1 MIFPL
6 PFDIDRRPIYF
17 RVYAWLCEYI
27 YDYGYIN
34 LSILLDRTKLLGM
47 VSLPLNTSISHHLA
61 MSEYDEGTFRCTIC
75 AKEFLSKDEADK
87 HFVDA
92 HSGEKTNVME

>member
-1 MIFPL
+1 MIQRIRLMMQVRRGYLAIQPL
-6 PFDIDRRPIYF
+6 
-17 RVYAWLCEYI
+17 
-27 YDYGYIN
+27 
-34 LSILLDRTKLLGM
+34 LLN
-47 VSLPLNTSISHHLA
+47 SSISLHLT

-87 HFVDA
+87 HFMDA

>member
-1 MIFPL
+1 MNTFMIM
-6 PFDIDRRPIYF
+6 DISICRLFHLIEPISF
-17 RVYAWLCEYI
+17 GIE
-27 YDYGYIN
+27 
-34 LSILLDRTKLLGM
+34 SLL
-47 VSLPLNTSISHHLA
+47 LNTSISHHLA

-87 HFVDA
+87 HFMDA

>member
-1 MIFPL
+1 MNSFMNMGISTC
-6 PFDIDRRPIYF
+6 
-17 RVYAWLCEYI
+17 RVYEIEPTFLCI
-27 YDYGYIN
+27 QP
-34 LSILLDRTKLLGM
+34 LL
-47 VSLPLNTSISHHLA
+47 LNTSISHHLT

-87 HFVDA
+87 HFMDA